1 MKAEEIRVVVEGEE
15 KMAVYV
21 TGPFKE
27 TVARVLARY
36 LKAEEGD
43 GAEAITKQVEI
54 EVR

>member
-1 MKAEEIRVVVEGEE
+1 MKAEQIRVVVEGEE
-15 KMAVYV
+15 KMKVFV

-36 LKAEEGD
+36 LQKEEGD
-43 GAEAITKQVEI
+43 TAVVTSQKVEI